1 MGILKTGRDPY
12 MTAQEFAQALKD
24 EKEGMLSSYFGR
36 GESPAATLL
45 KNLGAP
51 SADENVLREFIDGVL
66 TDAFYTML
74 LGFDGETALGRSGQQ
89 KYFITLED
97 GSIVSEANGDLSNGA
112 YAAFYGES

>member
-1 MGILKTGRDPY
+1 

-36 GESPAATLL
+36 GESPAGTLL

-51 SADENVLREFIDGVL
+51 SADEKVLREFLDGVL

-74 LGFDGETALGRSGQQ
+74 LGLDGETALGRSGQQ
-89 KYFITLED
+89 AYKLTLAD
-97 GSIVSEANGDLSNGA
+97 GSIVSEGNGDLSNSA
-112 YAAFYGES
+112 YTVFYGEE

>member
-1 MGILKTGRDPY
+1 

-24 EKEGMLSSYFGR
+24 EKEGMLASYFGR
-36 GESPAATLL
+36 GESPAGTLL

-51 SADENVLREFIDGVL
+51 SADEKILRDFLDGVL

-89 KYFITLED
+89 AYKISLTD
-97 GSIVSEANGDLSNGA
+97 GSVVSEGNGELSNSA
-112 YAAFYGES
+112 FSVFYGEE

>member
-1 MGILKTGRDPY
+1 

-36 GESPAATLL
+36 GESPAGTLL

-51 SADENVLREFIDGVL
+51 AADEKVLRGFLDGVL

-74 LGFDGETALGRSGQQ
+74 LGLDGETALGRSGQQ
-89 KYFITLED
+89 AYKLSLSD
-97 GSIVSEANGDLSNGA
+97 GSVVSEGNGELSNSA
-112 YAAFYGES
+112 YTVFYGEE